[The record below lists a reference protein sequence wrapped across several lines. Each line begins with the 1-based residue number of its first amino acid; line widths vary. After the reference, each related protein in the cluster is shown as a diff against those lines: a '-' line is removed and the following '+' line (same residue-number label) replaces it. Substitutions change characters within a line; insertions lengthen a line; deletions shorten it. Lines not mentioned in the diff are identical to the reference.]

1 MVYTTCLGQ
10 KIFTIGLPAECGES
24 DLSGPSLGSNF
35 DYEHHL
41 QVQVQNELRRHQE
54 DSAQEADSGRG
65 LLPARSTEKLRAV
78 QNFTTLSFHVPA
90 NYLEIILSDPVTHG
104 ENRLES
110 HS

>member
-1 MVYTTCLGQ
+1 MRVYRHQDQVC
-10 KIFTIGLPAECGES
+10 IES
-24 DLSGPSLGSNF
+24 DLSGPSRGSNF
-35 DYEHHL
+35 DDEQHL

-65 LLPARSTEKLRAV
+65 LLPARSTQKLRTV
-78 QNFTTLSFHVPA
+78 QNFSSLSFHVSA